1 MMDCLLLLLLGC
13 WCSIFYRTIDWI
25 RTLEG
30 FLASALCLMIRG
42 AHAPYSRS
50 IEFPTV
56 VVVAGA
62 VVLWDK
68 LIITASLSA
77 RPAHVCAFS
86 PIVSACTALTIYKGS
101 WRGGA
106 TSPSGNPSLLEPFF
120 RTPVKSLQFSI
131 TAIVAAARSMLMRH
145 RRTSSISRPL
155 FPCLILSRTPST
167 SSTSCCYVEGH
178 CLLLCSG

>member
-1 MMDCLLLLLLGC
+1 MDCLLLLLLGC

-42 AHAPYSRS
+42 AHAPRSRS

-86 PIVSACTALTIYKGS
+86 PIVSTCTALTIYKGS

-120 RTPVKSLQFSI
+120 RTRQVTPIFDHGGCGCCSVHVDAPSP
-131 TAIVAAARSMLMRH
+131 
-145 RRTSSISRPL
+145 SSISRPL

-167 SSTSCCYVEGH
+167 SSTSCCYVEGGRRT
-178 CLLLCSG
+178 LSTTV